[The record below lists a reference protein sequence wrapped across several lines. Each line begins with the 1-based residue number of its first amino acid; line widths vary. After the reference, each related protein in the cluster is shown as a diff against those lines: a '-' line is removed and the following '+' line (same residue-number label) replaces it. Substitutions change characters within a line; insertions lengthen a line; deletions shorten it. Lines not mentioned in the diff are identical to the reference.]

1 MNKDLIEKLKKNEM
15 PFGLLTKEEQ
25 KCLKEVGKEYCQ
37 YFDGSKWNSR
47 GGTLF
52 ILDATYRIKPDYQ
65 PEPEYIDIE
74 ITEEDGWLGIDC
86 KRLYKQ
92 ELQYPFLHLHCVPSM
107 PNFANF
113 WRGNDKEIYVHFQDI
128 SQLIN
133 QGRTV
138 YARFRK

>member
-15 PFGLLTKEEQ
+15 PFCLLTKEEQ

-65 PEPEYIDIE
+65 SEPEYEEYE
-74 ITEEDGWLGIDC
+74 ITANADTWLGCYVGGKINHWI
-86 KRLYKQ
+86 RLYK
-92 ELQYPFLHLHCVPSM
+92 VPAL
-107 PNFANF
+107 PNFDCF
-113 WRGNDKEIYVHFQDI
+113 FVEGGCT
-128 SQLIN
+128 IN
-133 QGRTV
+133 TNHVSNIVYSGRKV
-138 YARFRK
+138 FARFRK